1 MLALGSI
8 LQAEIHSSPP
18 TRGWGFLD
26 LFSIN
31 LLRDPLGIPYTGLWA
46 RMQLAAAVL
55 AHSDSLTN
63 SERTDTLVIFDAL
76 LSGLAISKRAAAPKD
91 FPSLLHENVTMVY
104 PSREVTDNHVIPILE
119 VVARIGGAAQVR
131 ALRAL
136 RDRAAGLAVLS
147 RCAKPWRPLCT
158 AWRHGLR
165 KRKLPQC
172 YCARAM
178 RQATAFCAAHPRR
191 RRFRPISCFV
201 PARRNRM
208 TERFSLRL

>member
-1 MLALGSI
+1 
-8 LQAEIHSSPP
+8 
-18 TRGWGFLD
+18 
-26 LFSIN
+26 
-31 LLRDPLGIPYTGLWA
+31 
-46 RMQLAAAVL
+46 MQLAAAVL

-136 RDRAAGLAVLS
+136 RDRAAGPCGSEPLREAVE
-147 RCAKPWRPLCT
+147 T
-158 AWRHGLR
+158 ALHRLETRIAEEEAPAMLLRAGHAPSDGLLR
-165 KRKLPQC
+165 GASAPQEVSPDLLL
-172 YCARAM
+172 RAGSPEP
-178 RQATAFCAAHPRR
+178 HD
-191 RRFRPISCFV
+191 
-201 PARRNRM
+201 
-208 TERFSLRL
+208 